1 MLVSTS
7 EAANILGISLQGVH
21 YRIKKNLLKSK
32 KENGKILVYIDKQ
45 NTQLNTNQTSNI
57 DEILKVKDEQIAL
70 LNDNIVWLKNQ
81 YENEIKR
88 LENSNNKIIEVFK
101 SEIILLQQAY
111 SEMKNLK
118 LEDKDTKKE
127 QIYKKNEDESM
138 QKVEFISV
146 KEFFALMKQYN
157 LNEIQIK
164 NIILNQIKNNDN
176 RFIYNSK
183 TKELIIHKSDFTDL
197 I

>member
-7 EAANILGISLQGVH
+7 EASKILGISLQGVH

-32 KENGKILVYIDKQ
+32 KEDGKILVYIDKQ
-45 NTQLNTNQTSNI
+45 DNKLNNTQKTLLNI
-57 DEILKVKDEQIAL
+57 DDILKVKDDQIAL
-70 LNDNIVWLKNQ
+70 LNDSIVWMKNQ
-81 YENEIKR
+81 YQNEISR
-88 LENSNNKIIEVFK
+88 LENSNDKIIDVFK
-101 SEIILLQQAY
+101 SEITLLQQAY

-118 LEDKDTKKE
+118 IEDKIKT
-127 QIYKKNEDESM
+127 NEIKDENLE

-146 KEFFALMKQYN
+146 KEFFTSMKQYK
-157 LNEIQIK
+157 LNEKQIK
-164 NIILNQIKNNDN
+164 NIILNQIKKDDN

>member
-1 MLVSTS
+1 LLVSTS

-45 NTQLNTNQTSNI
+45 NTKINTSQSIINVN
-57 DEILKVKDEQIAL
+57 ELLKIKDEQISL
-70 LNDNIVWLKNQ
+70 LNESIVWMKNQ
-81 YENEIKR
+81 YENEISR
-88 LENSNNKIIEVFK
+88 LQSSNDKIIDVFK
-101 SEIILLQQAY
+101 SEITLLQQAY

-118 LEDKDTKKE
+118 LEDKRDYIVK
-127 QIYKKNEDESM
+127 DEEI
-138 QKVEFISV
+138 KFISV
-146 KEFFALMKQYN
+146 KDFFSIMRKYN
-157 LNEIQIK
+157 KTNTIIK
-164 NIILNQIKNNDN
+164 NIILTQIKNNDN

>member
-7 EAANILGISLQGVH
+7 EASKILGISLQGVH
-21 YRIKKNLLKSK
+21 YRIKKGHLKSK
-32 KENGKILVYIDKQ
+32 KEDGKILVFIDKQ
-45 NTQLNTNQTSNI
+45 NNQINNNQKETSNI
-57 DEILKVKDEQIAL
+57 NDILKVKDEQIAL
-70 LNDNIVWLKNQ
+70 LSENIVWMKNQ
-81 YENEIKR
+81 YENEISR
-88 LENSNNKIIEVFK
+88 LQNSNDKIIDVFK

-118 LEDKDTKKE
+118 LEDKKE
-127 QIYKKNEDESM
+127 NII
-138 QKVEFISV
+138 QKVEFFSV
-146 KEFFALMKQYN
+146 KEFFTFMKQYT
-157 LNEIQIK
+157 LNDKQIK
-164 NIILNQIKNNDN
+164 NIILTQIKNNDN